1 MNWREP
7 DHPLRQHRQP
17 SGPRR
22 FAGWRGQEV
31 KLKNNTGALSPQD
44 FSEISGPGLLRKAF
58 YPRQRLTITELSQV
72 IGLSRDRIY
81 KRIRAGKFNLRVQK
95 NECGIPFA
103 SLEDVIK
110 YLYPDHVPSSPSL
123 SPAMSPDKPESKPR
137 RGPGRPRKSS
147 VLTGGAK

>member
-1 MNWREP
+1 MNNAN
-7 DHPLRQHRQP
+7 LS
-17 SGPRR
+17 SGD
-22 FAGWRGQEV
+22 FELAGP
-31 KLKNNTGALSPQD
+31 A
-44 FSEISGPGLLRKAF
+44 LLRKTF

-81 KRIRAGKFNLRVQK
+81 KRIRAGKFDLRVRR
-95 NECGIPFA
+95 NECGTPFVLLDDLIA
-103 SLEDVIK
+103 

-123 SPAMSPDKPESKPR
+123 SPAMSPDKPESQPR